1 MGQVVV
7 ITGCAQGMGREVTK
21 ILAAKGVAVAGFDLD
36 GKGLL
41 ELEHELAGMR
51 GGHHFEKLS
60 VTDRKGILKFRD
72 AVLEKFGHVDTV
84 LSNVGVGFFGP
95 LEEVDLEKAIT
106 NFEINVIGT
115 AAVFQ
120 AFIPSMRERRQGKLV
135 AVASMVGRI
144 PFPFESI
151 YSSSKFAVEGLV
163 RSLKYE
169 VAPFGIKV
177 ALIEPSQV
185 ATAFAAKSHV
195 IPPADSPY
203 HARVVRFSKK
213 NSEIL
218 KSAHTPETAAQLIV
232 SILEQKNPKL
242 HNQLSFKDTL
252 NLKLMAILPSS
263 LTDSM
268 LLRHM
273 DIAE

>member
-7 ITGCAQGMGREVTK
+7 ITGCAQGMGREVAK
-21 ILAAKGVAVAGFDLD
+21 ILAAKGVSVAGFDMD
-36 GKGLL
+36 DKGLGTL
-41 ELEHELAGMR
+41 EKELGGTG
-51 GGHHFEKLS
+51 GGHYFTKLS

-72 AVLEKFGHVDTV
+72 KVLERFGHVDTV
-84 LSNVGVGFFGP
+84 FSNVGVGFFGP
-95 LEEVDLEKAIT
+95 FEEVDLEKAIV
-106 NFEINVIGT
+106 NFEINVFGT

-120 AFIPSMRERRQGKLV
+120 AFIPSMRVRKQGKLV

-185 ATAFAAKSHV
+185 STAFAAKSHV

-203 HARVVRFSKK
+203 HAKVVRFSKK
-213 NSEIL
+213 NGEIL
-218 KSAHTPETAAQLIV
+218 KGAHTPASAAQLIV
-232 SILEQKNPKL
+232 RILEQKNPKL
-242 HNQLSFKDTL
+242 HNQLSFKDSL
-252 NLKLMAILPSS
+252 NLKMMAILPSS

-268 LLRHM
+268 LLKHM
-273 DIAE
+273 DIAD